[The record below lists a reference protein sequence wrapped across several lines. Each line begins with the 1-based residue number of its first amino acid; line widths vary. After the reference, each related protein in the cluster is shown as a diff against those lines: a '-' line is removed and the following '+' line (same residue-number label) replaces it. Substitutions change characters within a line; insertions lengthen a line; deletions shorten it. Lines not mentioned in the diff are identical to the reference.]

1 MDILLKNI
9 RGDYMKYLIKL
20 LILSIIAG
28 ILLTF
33 ICSVNNIPLEYK
45 RTVLQVYILGTF
57 IGGIGWSLE

>member
-1 MDILLKNI
+1 M
-9 RGDYMKYLIKL
+9 RMKYLIKL

-28 ILLTF
+28 ILLMF

-57 IGGIGWSLE
+57 IGGIGWNLE